1 MDDKKALRNIATA
14 AHAWPE
20 DPLFSDKA
28 QWLRA
33 KYPDD
38 ITTLIAPLSASSEV
52 RDNR

>member
-1 MDDKKALRNIATA
+1 MDDKKALRNMATA

-20 DPLFSDKA
+20 DALFREKA
-28 QWLRA
+28 LWLRA

-38 ITTLIAPLSASSEV
+38 ITTLIAPLNVPTEV